1 VNVGA
6 VSPENWVC
14 LNFYVN
20 DEVALGS
27 TVTRMALLTNPQ
39 IDAIIYAFGYV
50 DHLLSL

>member
-1 VNVGA
+1 MNVGA
-6 VSPENWVC
+6 ISPENWMC
-14 LNFYVN
+14 LNFYVD

-27 TVTRMALLTNPQ
+27 TFTRMALLTNTQ